1 MIAYDAGRGGMDSAK
16 QFALRLVAYPA
27 TAAVVGSSGPDT
39 AYLVVARSQDLGL
52 DASAA
57 FRAAI
62 PMLEG
67 KGGGN
72 KAMAQG
78 GGSGVKGLA
87 SALAEARKAL
97 IEQLG

>member
-1 MIAYDAGRGGMDSAK
+1 M
-16 QFALRLVAYPA
+16 
-27 TAAVVGSSGPDT
+27 
-39 AYLVVARSQDLGL
+39 